1 MSEFRGVQF
10 NSRADFQDVQ
20 FNSRVNFKG
29 AQFNNSADFRQTEFN
44 DLVDFRGAR
53 IDSMVDFSLAA
64 IKDTIFVGTEN
75 SSDIQRYDFKRAV
88 LLSKGK
94 QIISAD
100 TTRGIPEK
108 TLKFPGTKILLYG
121 SVDLKIQ
128 LEKFEFIQLCDTL
141 NYYAKKDIISTLKD
155 ISFNEDKYK
164 KERFELDYIFAKS
177 TMYQKELPYYERYS
191 ISNPTYGV
199 HLLGYRPFSLAYWAL
214 GIIIIFALL
223 YFIKMRVQIN
233 NYIFKDEKVEL
244 LSTKGKKVIKSYRN
258 ISNAETIINCLY
270 FSTMLLFTFRLKKD
284 ILTFF
289 EMKEKHFIVTEWVF
303 GIIIFIAFLML
314 AKAGSIL
321 HTLKSLLIG

>member
-100 TTRGIPEK
+100 TTRGYPRK
-108 TLKFPGTKILLYG
+108 
-121 SVDLKIQ
+121 
-128 LEKFEFIQLCDTL
+128 
-141 NYYAKKDIISTLKD
+141 
-155 ISFNEDKYK
+155 
-164 KERFELDYIFAKS
+164 R
-177 TMYQKELPYYERYS
+177 
-191 ISNPTYGV
+191 
-199 HLLGYRPFSLAYWAL
+199 
-214 GIIIIFALL
+214 
-223 YFIKMRVQIN
+223 
-233 NYIFKDEKVEL
+233 
-244 LSTKGKKVIKSYRN
+244 
-258 ISNAETIINCLY
+258 
-270 FSTMLLFTFRLKKD
+270 
-284 ILTFF
+284 
-289 EMKEKHFIVTEWVF
+289 
-303 GIIIFIAFLML
+303 
-314 AKAGSIL
+314 
-321 HTLKSLLIG
+321 

>member
-10 NSRADFQDVQ
+10 NSRADFQDV
-20 FNSRVNFKG
+20 
-29 AQFNNSADFRQTEFN
+29 QFNNSADFRQTEFN

-128 LEKFEFIQLCDTL
+128 LEKL
-141 NYYAKKDIISTLKD
+141 N
-155 ISFNEDKYK
+155 
-164 KERFELDYIFAKS
+164 
-177 TMYQKELPYYERYS
+177 Q
-191 ISNPTYGV
+191 
-199 HLLGYRPFSLAYWAL
+199 
-214 GIIIIFALL
+214 IIIF
-223 YFIKMRVQIN
+223 K
-233 NYIFKDEKVEL
+233 
-244 LSTKGKKVIKSYRN
+244 
-258 ISNAETIINCLY
+258 
-270 FSTMLLFTFRLKKD
+270 FS
-284 ILTFF
+284 
-289 EMKEKHFIVTEWVF
+289 
-303 GIIIFIAFLML
+303 
-314 AKAGSIL
+314 
-321 HTLKSLLIG
+321 